1 MTKNAIFC
9 VHSRKC
15 LFKSIGNPYLKG
27 EAKMHICKKALTLIF
42 SLLLSV
48 IILSFTCAASEN
60 IGYPIGLNIN
70 GTPVEGAVLINNSI
84 AYAPYRAIVGAID
97 PDAEFEWNDQIKASI
112 TRGNGIEIIAY
123 TKNVH
128 TNSFI
133 EANGRVIYIYD
144 FGNMNIE
151 GTLYVP
157 IRSIAT
163 AYSLNCSWDSVNQV
177 AVLSGTPAPIM
188 SADQFYNENDVYWLS
203 RIISAESRGEPF
215 VGQIAVGNVVLKR
228 VEDGSFPGNIYDVIF
243 DRRFGIQFTPAYSGA
258 IYRNPNESCILA
270 AKIALEGVE
279 VVDAL
284 YFCTRKVSA
293 GSWMQRNCRY
303 VTTIGDHVF
312 YY

>member
-1 MTKNAIFC
+1 
-9 VHSRKC
+9 
-15 LFKSIGNPYLKG
+15 
-27 EAKMHICKKALTLIF
+27 MHICKKALTITV

-48 IILSFTCAASEN
+48 IILSFACAASEN

-70 GTPVEGAVLINNSI
+70 NTPVEGAVLINNSI
-84 AYAPYRAIVGAID
+84 AYAPYRAIVSAID
-97 PDAEFEWNDQIKASI
+97 PAAEFEWNDQIKASI
-112 TRGNGIEIIAY
+112 TRSEGIEIVAY
-123 TKNVH
+123 TTNVH

-133 EANGRVIYIYD
+133 EANGRVLYIYG
-144 FGNMNIE
+144 FGNLNVD

-157 IRSIAT
+157 VRSIAN
-163 AYSLNCSWDSVNQV
+163 AYSLYCSWDSVNQV
-177 AVLSGTPAPIM
+177 AVLSGTPTPIM
-188 SADQFYNENDVYWLS
+188 SASQYYNENDLYWLS

-228 VEDGSFPGNIYDVIF
+228 VEDGSFPNNIYDVIF
-243 DRRFGIQFTPAYSGA
+243 DRRFGIQFTPAYSGS
-258 IYRNPNESCILA
+258 IHRTPNDSCVLA
-270 AKIALEGVE
+270 AKISLEGVE